1 MVCTARVAKKSLPV
15 MEGNPIQ
22 TGNGYLIHSFPKV
35 AILFNF
41 NYTT

>member
-22 TGNGYLIHSFPKV
+22 TGNVYLIH
-35 AILFNF
+35 
-41 NYTT
+41 